1 MASLAADDKGFALH
15 AEELELDDFD
25 DLWAGVDRLIDR
37 AADLDALAAH
47 KLHLLAADRWARL
60 GRHVPESLQ
69 ADRRGAAYLSL
80 VVGIL
85 LRRIREACD
94 GPIVLIK
101 GPEAAAYY
109 PDPALR
115 PFRDLDLLVPDAEA
129 VQRALLAAGFELTG
143 EEKLY
148 RRIHH
153 LRPVVWPEMPFV
165 IEVHERP
172 KWVEDLPAPTVDEL
186 LAGAVPSATGID
198 GIQTLGPAQHALV
211 LAAHAWAHV
220 PLRRLLDI
228 VDVAAVSQGVDD
240 DELRNLA
247 RAWGVAKLWRTTDAS
262 VQSLLYRGPMPI
274 CLRTW
279 ARNLPLV
286 RERSVLEAHLEKV
299 FSSFWARGVRGAF
312 EQMCRA
318 TARHFRT
325 EPGESRRVKLGRSL
339 RALRSPLSSVT
350 AHDRAM
356 EAHGLQA
363 PSKEVSNDNSATTN
377 GRSELAR
384 DRR

>member
-1 MASLAADDKGFALH
+1 MASLAADDNGFALH
-15 AEELELDDFD
+15 AAQVEVDDFD
-25 DLWAGVDRLIDR
+25 NLWAGVDRLIDR
-37 AADLDALAAH
+37 APDVDALAAH

-60 GRHVPESLQ
+60 GRPVPEPLSEDL
-69 ADRRGAAYLSL
+69 RGAGFLSL
-80 VVGIL
+80 VVPIL
-85 LRRIREACD
+85 LRRIRDACD
-94 GPIVLIK
+94 GPIILFK
-101 GPEAAAYY
+101 GPETAAYY

-115 PFRDLDLLVPDAEA
+115 PYRDLDLLVPDAAA
-129 VQRALLAAGFELTG
+129 VQRALLGAGFELTG
-143 EEKLY
+143 DERLY

-153 LRPVVWPEMPFV
+153 LRPVAWPQMPFV

-172 KWVEDLPAPTVDEL
+172 KWVEGLPAPAVEEL
-186 LAGAVPSATGID
+186 LAATVPTATGVD
-198 GIQTLGPAQHALV
+198 GIQTLSQGHHALV
-211 LAAHAWAHV
+211 LAAHAWAHE

-240 DELRNLA
+240 DELQKLA
-247 RAWGVAKLWRTTDAS
+247 RAWGLARLWRTTDAA
-262 VQSLLYRGPMPI
+262 VQSLLYRGPIPVCM
-274 CLRTW
+274 RTW

-286 RERSVLEAHLEKV
+286 RERTVLEAHLQKL
-299 FSSFWARGVRGAF
+299 FSSFWALSARGALR
-312 EQMCRA
+312 QMTGA
-318 TARHFRT
+318 TARHLRP
-325 EPGESRRVKLGRSL
+325 EPGESWRVKIGRSF